1 METLHIKKLND
12 LAVTPSKG
20 SLKAAGYDLST
31 IESHLLVPGERHL
44 FKTGLSLAIPNGM
57 YGRIAP
63 RSGLALKKGIDV
75 MAGVIDEDYR
85 GELGI
90 ILINLSQESQ
100 QFNVGD
106 KVAQIIFEFY
116 NNVDV
121 QVVESLDDTQRG
133 TGGFGSTT
141 PTVPF
146 EPPKMINITNRIAAE
161 EVIKHEPPQKTYDTH
176 TDILEKWKSAG
187 GQTQL
192 PPSYEKLI
200 REREKKLS

>member
-1 METLHIKKLND
+1 METLRIKKLND
-12 LAVTPSKG
+12 LAITPSKG
-20 SLKAAGYDLST
+20 SEKAAGYDLST
-31 IESHLLVPGERHL
+31 VEEHLIVPGERHL
-44 FKTGLSLAIPNGM
+44 FKTGLSIAIPQGM

-90 ILINLSQESQ
+90 ILINLGEEP
-100 QFNVGD
+100 FRLNIGD
-106 KVAQIIFEFY
+106 KIAQIIFEFY
-116 NNVDV
+116 NNVNV

-133 TGGFGSTT
+133 IGGFGSTT
-141 PTVPF
+141 PSISF
-146 EPPKMINITNRIAAE
+146 EPPKMINITNRVAAE
-161 EVIKHEPPQKTYDTH
+161 EVINHAPSQKTYDTH

-187 GQTQL
+187 GRTEL

-200 REREKKLS
+200 REREKKIS